1 MLPEIYLRFAKI
13 FKDHGFS
20 LYLVGGSVRDYLLG
34 LEVRDLDFVT
44 DATPSEMKGFLNDYS
59 DRYANFGVM
68 SIKHEDKMID
78 IVTFRYESGYE
89 DSRHPKKVVFVK
101 DMYLDS
107 TRRDFTI
114 NAMYLDQ
121 EGTLYDYHEGLK
133 DLSQHVLR
141 FVGDPARRVKED
153 PLRIIRGRRFA
164 SRLGLRFDPETEKA
178 MIEGETLLDKLN
190 PEKVS
195 MERKKE

>member
-68 SIKHEDKMID
+68 SIKHEGKMID

-101 DMYLDS
+101 DMNLDS

-133 DLSQHVLR
+133 DLSQRVLR

-178 MIEGETLLDKLN
+178 MIEGEALLDKLN

>member
-68 SIKHEDKMID
+68 SIKHEGKMID

-133 DLSQHVLR
+133 DLSQRVLR

-178 MIEGETLLDKLN
+178 MIEGEALLDKLN

>member
-141 FVGDPARRVKED
+141 FVGDPVRRVKED

-178 MIEGETLLDKLN
+178 MIEGEALLDKLN

>member
-68 SIKHEDKMID
+68 SIKHEGKMID

-141 FVGDPARRVKED
+141 FVGDPASRVKED

-178 MIEGETLLDKLN
+178 MIEGEALLDKLN

>member
-13 FKDHGFS
+13 FKENGFS

-44 DATPSEMKGFLNDYS
+44 DATPDEMKRFLEDYS
-59 DRYANFGVM
+59 DRYANFGVL
-68 SIKHEDKMID
+68 SVKCEGKMID

-89 DSRHPKKVVFVK
+89 DSRHPKKVTFVK

-107 TRRDFTI
+107 KRRDFTI
-114 NAMYLDQ
+114 NAMYLD
-121 EGTLYDYHEGLK
+121 EKGTLYDYHEGLK
-133 DLSQHVLR
+133 DLSRRVLR
-141 FVGDPARRVKED
+141 FVGDPTIRVNED
-153 PLRIIRGRRFA
+153 PLRILRGRRFA
-164 SRLGLRFDPETEKA
+164 SRFGFSFDEETEKA
-178 MIEGETLLDKLN
+178 INAGEPLLDKLN